1 MNKNLKTLEFDKL
14 LELISEYALSNSAKN
29 MILNLTPAPDI
40 NTARLW
46 MQNTTDAK
54 YLISKFS
61 NPPLGNITN
70 PTLSIQRANMSGVL
84 NPKELLEIGSLL
96 KTSRLLKS
104 YCDEHTSL
112 SDIFSRI
119 SSNKYLEDLIYSSI
133 LNEEELSDSASNE
146 LANIRRKIRNTNT
159 KIRSILAKF
168 TSSKFLQ
175 ENIVTMR
182 SGRFVVPVKAEHKGD
197 VAGLVHDVSASGATV
212 FIEPNS
218 VVEANN
224 ELRELEA
231 LEQQEIHR
239 ILSEISVQVASF
251 GENIIYDFE
260 EIVTLD
266 FIFAKAKFSFKL
278 NAADVSINDKGQTIL
293 VRANHPLI
301 DPKVSVPIDVS
312 LGVDFDTLVI
322 TGPNTGGK
330 TVSIKIIGLLTLMA
344 CSGLHIP
351 ANEQSNIA
359 FTKNIYADIGDEQS
373 IEQSLSTFSSHMKNI
388 IEILG
393 VCSAG
398 DLILF
403 DELGA
408 GTDPTEGA
416 GLAIAILEYA
426 RNIGSYVCATTHY
439 SEIKMY
445 ALTTDGIENASL
457 EFDVSTLKPTYKV
470 ITGIPGKS
478 NAFSISKKL
487 GLPDDIITRAKQMIS
502 SEQTKFEDVI
512 IALEQERA
520 IALKKSNEAENL
532 KRIAQS
538 EKDKM
543 LKITN
548 MAETQQDKI
557 IRLAND
563 EAEKIL
569 NQAKLAANEIFDE
582 INAIKKQ
589 DIKSLK
595 ANTLEQAR
603 ASIQNTL
610 KNNSISKKQ
619 KKVLSAEEI
628 EPIKIGDDVEIIN
641 IGVTGTVLS
650 INNDT
655 ALVGAGILKTNI
667 KINELRLLKSTKKQ
681 KQKEFIRKSTEPI
694 MRSTSSELDIRG
706 NNIDE
711 ALLEI
716 DMFISDCLMSNLDT
730 ITIIHG
736 KGTGVLRK
744 GIQAHLKTH
753 KFIKSFRDGKYGE
766 GENGVTIATFR

>member
-14 LELISEYALSNSAKN
+14 LSLISEHALSESAKN
-29 MILNLTPAPDI
+29 MILNLIPCVDI
-40 NTARLW
+40 ESATLL

-61 NPPLGNITN
+61 NPPLGNIYD
-70 PTLSIQRANMSGVL
+70 PTPSIQRATMSGVL
-84 NPKELLEIGSLL
+84 NPKELLDIASLL
-96 KTSRLLKS
+96 KTARLMKNYS
-104 YCDEHTSL
+104 SENTSL
-112 SDIFSRI
+112 SHIFDRI

-133 LNEEELSDSASNE
+133 LNEEEISDSASNE
-146 LANIRRKIRNTNT
+146 LASIRRKIRNTNT

-168 TSSKFLQ
+168 TSSKYLQ

-182 SGRFVVPVKAEHKGD
+182 SGRFVVPVKSEHKGD

-218 VVEANN
+218 VVSANN
-224 ELRELEA
+224 ELREFEA

-239 ILSEISVQVASF
+239 ILLDISSQVASF
-251 GENIIYDFE
+251 GGNIIDDFN
-260 EIVTLD
+260 EIVMLD

-278 NAADVSINDKGQTIL
+278 NLADVSLNDKGQTIL
-293 VRANHPLI
+293 VRARHPLI
-301 DPKVSVPIDVS
+301 DPKICVPIDIS

-330 TVSIKIIGLLTLMA
+330 TVSIKTIGLLTLMA

-351 ANEQSNIA
+351 ANEQSTIA
-359 FTKNIYADIGDEQS
+359 FTRNIYADIGDEQS

-388 IEILG
+388 VEILK
-393 VCSAG
+393 VCSHG

-416 GLAIAILEYA
+416 GLAISILEYA
-426 RNIGSYVCATTHY
+426 RNTGSFICATTHY

-445 ALTTDGIENASL
+445 ALTTTGIENASL
-457 EFDVSTLKPTYKV
+457 EFDVETLKPTYKV

-478 NAFSISKKL
+478 NAFSISKRL
-487 GLPDDIITRAKQMIS
+487 GLSDNIIIRAKEMIS

-512 IALEQERA
+512 IALEKERA
-520 IALKKSNEAENL
+520 IALKKSSEAENL
-532 KRIAQS
+532 KRIVQS

-543 LKITN
+543 RQIKD
-548 MAETQQDKI
+548 MAESEQDKI
-557 IRLAND
+557 IRLAGD

-569 NQAKLAANEIFDE
+569 KQARLAANEIFDE

-595 ANTLEQAR
+595 ANTLEKAR

-610 KNNSISKKQ
+610 KNTSISQKQ
-619 KKVLSAEEI
+619 KKILSPGEI
-628 EPIKIGDDVEIIN
+628 EPLKIGDDVEIIN
-641 IGVTGTVLS
+641 IGVNGTILS

-655 ALVGAGILKTNI
+655 ALVQAGILKTNI

-694 MRSTSSELDIRG
+694 MRSTQSELDIRG
-706 NNIDE
+706 MNTDE
-711 ALLEI
+711 SLIEL
-716 DMFISDCLMSNLDT
+716 DQFISDCLMSNIDT

-744 GIQAHLKTH
+744 GIQTHLKTH
-753 KFIKSFRDGKYGE
+753 KFVKSFRDGKYGE
-766 GENGVTIATFR
+766 GENGVTIATLR

>member
-1 MNKNLKTLEFDKL
+1 MNKHLKTLEFDKL
-14 LELISEYALSNSAKN
+14 LKLISEHALSESAKN
-29 MILNLTPAPDI
+29 MILNLTPASDI
-40 NTARLW
+40 ESATLL

-61 NPPLGNITN
+61 NPPLGNISD
-70 PTLSIQRANMSGVL
+70 PTLSVQRANMSGVL
-84 NPKELLEIGSLL
+84 SPKELLEIASLL
-96 KTSRLLKS
+96 KTSRLLKK
-104 YCDEHTSL
+104 YCDEDTSL
-112 SDIFSRI
+112 SDIFARI
-119 SSNKYLEDLIYSSI
+119 SSNKYLEELIYSSI
-133 LNEEELSDSASNE
+133 LNEEEISDSASSE
-146 LANIRRKIRNTNT
+146 LASIRRKITNTNT

-197 VAGLVHDVSASGATV
+197 VAGLVHDVSSSGATV
-212 FIEPNS
+212 FIEPSS
-218 VVEANN
+218 VVAANN

-231 LEQQEIHR
+231 LQQQEIHR
-239 ILSEISVQVASF
+239 ILLEISAQVSTF
-251 GENIIYDFE
+251 GESIIYDFH
-260 EIVTLD
+260 EIITLD
-266 FIFAKAKFSFKL
+266 FIFAKAKFSFSL
-278 NAADVSINDKGQTIL
+278 NCADVSINDKGQTVL
-293 VRANHPLI
+293 VRARHPLI
-301 DPKVSVPIDVS
+301 DPKICVPIDIS

-351 ANEQSNIA
+351 ANEQSTIA

-388 IEILG
+388 VEILKI
-393 VCSAG
+393 CSYG

-426 RNIGSYVCATTHY
+426 RNARAYICATTHY

-445 ALTTDGIENASL
+445 ALTTPGIENASL
-457 EFDVSTLKPTYKV
+457 EFDVATLKPTYKV

-487 GLPDDIITRAKQMIS
+487 GLSDDIINRAKEMIS

-512 IALEQERA
+512 IALEAERDVA
-520 IALKKSNEAENL
+520 RKKFTEAENL

-543 LKITN
+543 RKIKD
-548 MAETQQDKI
+548 MAESEQDKI
-557 IRLAND
+557 IRLASD

-569 NQAKLAANEIFDE
+569 RQARMAASEIFDE

-595 ANTLEQAR
+595 ANTLAQAR
-603 ASIQNTL
+603 ASIQGTL

-619 KKVLSAEEI
+619 KKVLSPDEI
-628 EPIKIGDDVEIIN
+628 ELLKVGDDVEIIN
-641 IGVTGTVLS
+641 IGVNGTILS
-650 INNDT
+650 ITNDT
-655 ALVGAGILKTNI
+655 ALVQAGILKTNV
-667 KINELRLLKSTKKQ
+667 KINELRLLKSTKQQ

-711 ALLEI
+711 SLIEL
-716 DMFISDCLMSNLDT
+716 DQFISDCLMSNIDT
-730 ITIIHG
+730 ITVIHG